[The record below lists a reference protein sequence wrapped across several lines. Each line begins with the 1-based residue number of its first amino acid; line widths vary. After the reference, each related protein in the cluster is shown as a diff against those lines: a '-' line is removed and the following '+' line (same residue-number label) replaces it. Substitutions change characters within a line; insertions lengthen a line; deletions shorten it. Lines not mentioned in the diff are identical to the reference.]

1 MESVVL
7 IYDPKSVPPSYF
19 LPSFTLP
26 LFPYPSLPFLFHSLL
41 PLFFVHF
48 TLLSPSLPS
57 HLFSSPL
64 FLFLSSIN
72 NISRR
77 KRMIHSLSISS
88 MNFIFNPTK
97 RTSITFVLNVS
108 TLDSSHPSLHVL
120 ELLSY

>member
-1 MESVVL
+1 MTPSLCLLL
-7 IYDPKSVPPSYF
+7 ISF
-19 LPSFTLP
+19 LHL
-26 LFPYPSLPFLFHSLL
+26 LFLYSLYPSLPFLFQSLL

-48 TLLSPSLPS
+48 SLLSPSLPF

-77 KRMIHSLSISS
+77 KRMIHSLSIS